1 MVKASKNLSNRVK
14 LLKEQLQLMQVC
26 RSNNRKLDKT
36 VYKDF
41 LKSLKYCKRLYKEE
55 ILKAD
60 INSLL

>member
-1 MVKASKNLSNRVK
+1 MVTASKDLKSRLR
-14 LLKEQLQLMQVC
+14 LLKEQMNLMQVC
-26 RSNNRKLDKT
+26 KENKRKLDKS

-41 LKSLKYCKRLYKEE
+41 YNDLKYCKRLYKEE

>member
-1 MVKASKNLSNRVK
+1 MVTASKDLKSRLK
-14 LLKEQLQLMQVC
+14 LLKEQMNIMQVC
-26 RSNNRKLDKT
+26 KENKRKLDKS

-41 LKSLKYCKRLYKEE
+41 YKDLEYCKRLYKKE

>member
-1 MVKASKNLSNRVK
+1 MVTASKDLKNRLK
-14 LLKEQLQLMQVC
+14 LLKEQMNLIQVC
-26 RSNNRKLDKT
+26 KENKRKLDKN

-41 LKSLKYCKRLYKEE
+41 YKDLEYCKRLYKRE